1 MLKFTEIV
9 MEFYN
14 KKEEKVLE
22 FNSNLKKI
30 KPSGIRKLFDLAQ
43 GKKDLVSF
51 GIGEP
56 DFVTPSHIREAAKKS
71 LDEGYT
77 HYTPNLGFPEFREAL
92 ANKLKQKNKISVTPE
107 EVVVTSGG
115 TEALF
120 FAFYIL
126 INPEDEIII
135 PDPGFVVYE
144 PQVYFVGGR
153 PVYFPLRGENNF
165 HPDLEELKNCITSKT
180 KAILLNSPSNPTG
193 AVFNKDE
200 LLAIA
205 KLAQEKDIFVISDE
219 LYEDIVYDG
228 KEHIS
233 IASLPGMKEKTISI
247 FGFSKSYAMTGWRL
261 AYLAAPLNLVKEI
274 AKLLQN
280 TSVCANSIAQRA
292 GLAAIKGSQN
302 CVREMFTAYS
312 ERRNVLTKGLN
323 EIKRLSCYAPEGTFY
338 AFVDIKDTGMTSEE
352 LSTYLLEEYKVVTV
366 PGTAFGAQGDSY
378 IRLSFAT
385 SLEDIKEG
393 IRRIKKG
400 IEKIK

>member
-1 MLKFTEIV
+1 
-9 MEFYN
+9 MEFN
-14 KKEEKVLE
+14 A
-22 FNSNLKKI
+22 NLKKI

-43 GKKDLVSF
+43 GKKGLVSF

-56 DFVTPSHIREAAKKS
+56 DFVTPAHIREAAKKA

-77 HYTPNLGFPEFREAL
+77 RYTPNLGFPEFRKAL
-92 ANKLKQKNKISVTPE
+92 TIKLNQKNKISVTPE

-120 FAFYIL
+120 FSFYTL
-126 INPEDEIII
+126 INPGDEIII
-135 PDPGFVVYE
+135 PDPGFVTYE
-144 PQVYFVGGR
+144 SQVYFAGGT
-153 PVYFPLRGENNF
+153 PVHFSLRGENNF
-165 HPDLEELKNCITSKT
+165 HPNLEELKNCVTSKT

-193 AVFNKDE
+193 AAFNEEE
-200 LLAIA
+200 LLAISQ
-205 KLAQEKDIFVISDE
+205 LAQEKDLFVISDE
-219 LYEDIVYDG
+219 LYEDIVYNG
-228 KEHIS
+228 REHIS

-280 TSVCANSIAQRA
+280 TAVCANSVAQRA
-292 GLAAIKGSQN
+292 GLAAIQGSQD
-302 CVREMFTAYS
+302 CVKEMFAAYN

-323 EIKRLSCYAPEGTFY
+323 EIKGLSCYAPEGTFY
-338 AFVDIKDTGMTSEE
+338 TFVNIKETGMSAEE
-352 LSTYLLEEYKVVTV
+352 LSMYLLEECKVVTV
-366 PGTAFGAQGDSY
+366 PGTAFGTQGEGY

-393 IRRIKKG
+393 IKRIKKG
-400 IEKIK
+400 IEKISSR

>member
-1 MLKFTEIV
+1 MT
-9 MEFYN
+9 

-30 KPSGIRKLFDLAQ
+30 RPSGIRKLFDLAQ
-43 GKKDLVSF
+43 GKKGLVSF

-56 DFVTPSHIREAAKKS
+56 DFVTPAHIREAAKKA

-77 HYTPNLGFPEFREAL
+77 RYTPNLGFPEFREVL

-120 FAFYIL
+120 FAFYTL
-126 INPEDEIII
+126 INPGDEIII
-135 PDPGFVVYE
+135 PDPGFVTYE
-144 PQVYFVGGR
+144 SQVYFSGGT
-153 PVYFPLRGENNF
+153 PVHFPLWGENNF
-165 HPDLEELKNCITSKT
+165 HPDLEELKNYITPKT

-193 AVFNKDE
+193 ATFDKDE

-205 KLAQEKDIFVISDE
+205 QLAQEKDIFVISDE

-228 KEHIS
+228 REHIS
-233 IASLPGMKEKTISI
+233 IASLPGMKERTISI

-261 AYLAAPLNLVKEI
+261 AYLAAPLDLVKEI

-292 GLAAIKGSQN
+292 GLSAIQGSQD
-302 CVREMFTAYS
+302 CVKEMFTAYNK
-312 ERRNVLTKGLN
+312 RRNVLTKGLN
-323 EIKRLSCYAPEGTFY
+323 EIQGLSCYAPEGTFY
-338 AFVDIKDTGMTSEE
+338 AFVNIKETGMTSEE
-352 LSTYLLEEYKVVTV
+352 LSMYLLEECKVVTV
-366 PGTAFGAQGDSY
+366 PGTAFGRQGEGY

-385 SLEDIKEG
+385 SLDDIKEG
-393 IRRIKKG
+393 IKRIKKG
-400 IEKIK
+400 IENIKK

>member
-1 MLKFTEIV
+1 M
-9 MEFYN
+9 
-14 KKEEKVLE
+14 E

-56 DFVTPSHIREAAKKS
+56 DFITPTHIREAAKKAM
-71 LDEGYT
+71 DEGYT

-92 ANKLKQKNKISVTPE
+92 AIKLNQKNKISVTPE

-120 FAFYIL
+120 FSFYTL
-126 INPEDEIII
+126 LNPGDEVII
-135 PDPGFVVYE
+135 PDPGFVTYE
-144 PQVYFVGGR
+144 SQIYFAGGT
-153 PVYFPLRGENNF
+153 PVNFTLRGENNF
-165 HPDLEELKNCITSKT
+165 HPDLEELKNCVTSKT

-193 AVFNKDE
+193 AAFSEDE
-200 LLAIA
+200 LSAIA
-205 KLAQEKDIFVISDE
+205 QLAQEKNLIVISDE
-219 LYEDIVYDG
+219 LYEDIVYNG
-228 KEHIS
+228 REHFS
-233 IASLPGMKEKTISI
+233 IASLPGMKERTISI

-261 AYLAAPLNLVKEI
+261 AYLAAEANLVKEM

-280 TSVCANSIAQRA
+280 TAVCANSVAQRA
-292 GLAAIKGSQN
+292 GLAAIQSSQD
-302 CVREMFTAYS
+302 CVKEMFTAYN
-312 ERRNVLTKGLN
+312 ERRNVLIKGLN
-323 EIKRLSCYAPEGTFY
+323 EIKGLSCHAPEGTFY
-338 AFVDIKDTGMTSEE
+338 AFVNIKETGMSAEE
-352 LSTYLLEEYKVVTV
+352 LSMYLLEECKVVTV
-366 PGTAFGAQGDSY
+366 PGTAFGKQGEGY

-400 IEKIK
+400 IENIK